1 MRLYRV
7 HLTGVAIRCH
17 SRIDLW
23 HNRRATGAGCSGLL
37 YNPPMLAG
45 IRWPFHP
52 LSIGETIVI
61 LAIGLL
67 LFGGHLPTFRR

>member
-1 MRLYRV
+1 
-7 HLTGVAIRCH
+7 
-17 SRIDLW
+17 
-23 HNRRATGAGCSGLL
+23 
-37 YNPPMLAG
+37 MLAG